1 MLVIMLWIKCHTGA
15 MQEDNNEIEKE
26 DRKRNSEKDET
37 GIEPAMTPNMEVK
50 IRNTSLDAKQGPII
64 CI

>member
-1 MLVIMLWIKCHTGA
+1 